1 MNYSDLGKRVKEK
14 YPGTYD
20 SIPDDELGSKTAQK
34 HPEYMK
40 MIDTSAPEVN
50 APSRSLAGD
59 ISSIVTPPES
69 APLPTGLGGWVQRI
83 GRAAKE
89 SVMAPIS
96 PLLAFGKDKAGQD
109 LAKRMMSPAAGQ
121 VGMSQLAQE
130 IGTAGREAGLNA
142 SNRVGEMVA
151 ESPIANY
158 SPAVAAG
165 LGTVASTVGDIAAHG
180 AILSP
185 GDAQKAAGTEA
196 LGISGNMAAEKLEP
210 YAVGA
215 ARKALGFTKQ
225 HLNSP
230 KSWLESLRKQAQ
242 ANRAA
247 KMMLDK
253 KAIGVLGDPVD
264 MANNATTV
272 LRQSG
277 EELDNILTAL
287 DKKDAVIETGK
298 MASELIDELKPRFE
312 DEQKVAEQI
321 ITDLQQFP
329 NGLSLTE
336 AKTLLKK
343 RWGQLGYD
351 KTVGTTASGMYRKAT
366 QILENAI
373 KSKVKEFGG
382 KELANAY
389 STASGTWGDAFTAL
403 KGIGNKA
410 SQEMGNNL
418 VDLPTNIVAAG
429 QLASGNV
436 PGALATTGIL
446 QAMRRRGMA
455 PTAVMLK
462 SLSQGAGQTARTS
475 SGMGIRALIEKSKAK
490 K

>member
-1 MNYSDLGKRVKEK
+1 MGWKDAPLVENKNT
-14 YPGTYD
+14 P
-20 SIPDDELGSKTAQK
+20 AW
-34 HPEYMK
+34 MK
-40 MIDTSAPEVN
+40 APEI
-50 APSRSLAGD
+50 PSSNSAGVAEKSSN
-59 ISSIVTPPES
+59 ISNPSEG
-69 APLPTGLGGWVQRI
+69 AELPNTLGGWIGRM

-89 SVMAPIS
+89 TVMAPIA
-96 PLLAFGKDKAGQD
+96 PWFALGKDKEKQD

-121 VGMSQLAQE
+121 VGMSQVAQE
-130 IGTAGREAGLNA
+130 IGTAGRESGLNA

-158 SPAVAAG
+158 SPAIAAG
-165 LGTVASTVGDIAAHG
+165 LGTAASTIGDIAAHG

-196 LGISGNMAAEKLEP
+196 IGIAGNMAAETLEP
-210 YAVGA
+210 MAVGA

-277 EELDNILTAL
+277 EELDNILSAL

-298 MASELIDELKPRFE
+298 MASELIDELKPRFD

-329 NGLSLTE
+329 DGLSLTE

-382 KELANAY
+382 SELANAY
-389 STASGTWGDAFTAL
+389 STASSTWGDAFTAL

-418 VDLPTNIVAAG
+418 IDLPTNIVAAG

-436 PGALATTGIL
+436 PGALATTGVL
-446 QAMRRRGMA
+446 QALRRRGMA
-455 PTAVMLK
+455 PTAIMLN
-462 SLSQGAGQTARTS
+462 SLSRGAGQSART
-475 SGMGIRALIEKSKAK
+475 GAGVTLRTLIEKNKAK
-490 K
+490 KK

>member
-1 MNYSDLGKRVKEK
+1 MSGPWDKYQNAAAQGPIVSTTQQPWMKYQVAQEITSPPKEVIQEDK
-14 YPGTYD
+14 KEGLIPRSIRAMKETILTPIAPWLALSKNKGLQDIGARSINPAIGT
-20 SIPDDELGSKTAQK
+20 
-34 HPEYMK
+34 
-40 MIDTSAPEVN
+40 
-50 APSRSLAGD
+50 
-59 ISSIVTPPES
+59 
-69 APLPTGLGGWVQRI
+69 TGL
-83 GRAAKE
+83 A
-89 SVMAPIS
+89 
-96 PLLAFGKDKAGQD
+96 
-109 LAKRMMSPAAGQ
+109 Q
-121 VGMSQLAQE
+121 VAQE
-130 IGTAGREAGLNA
+130 IGEAGREGGLNA

-158 SPAVAAG
+158 SPTIAAG
-165 LGTVASTVGDIAAHG
+165 LGTAVSTIGDIAAHG
-180 AILSP
+180 MILSP

-196 LGISGNMAAEKLEP
+196 IGIAGNLAAKTLEP
-210 YAVGA
+210 MAVSA

-230 KSWLESLRKQAQ
+230 KSWLDSLRKQAQ

-277 EELDNILTAL
+277 EELDNILSAL

-312 DEQKVAEQI
+312 DEQKIAEQI

-329 NGLSLTE
+329 EGLTLTE

-343 RWGQLGYD
+343 RWGTLGYD

-382 KELANAY
+382 AELANAY
-389 STASGTWGDAFTAL
+389 STASSTWGDAFTAL

-418 VDLPTNIVAAG
+418 VDLPTNIIAAG

-436 PGALATTGIL
+436 PGALATTGVL
-446 QAMRRRGMA
+446 QALRRRGMA
-455 PTAVMLK
+455 PTAIMLN
-462 SLSQGAGQTARTS
+462 SLSQGAGQTAR
-475 SGMGIRALIEKSKAK
+475 SGAGVTLRTLIEKNKAK
-490 K
+490 KK

>member
-1 MNYSDLGKRVKEK
+1 MGWKDAPLVENKNS
-14 YPGTYD
+14 P
-20 SIPDDELGSKTAQK
+20 AW
-34 HPEYMK
+34 M
-40 MIDTSAPEVN
+40 SAPEVDSAN
-50 APSRSLAGD
+50 SPGMAEKSASL
-59 ISSIVTPPES
+59 VVPPES
-69 APLPTGLGGWVQRI
+69 AGVPNTLGGWIGRM

-89 SVMAPIS
+89 TVMAPIA
-96 PLLAFGKDKAGQD
+96 PWFALGKDKEKQD

-158 SPAVAAG
+158 SPVVAAG
-165 LGTVASTVGDIAAHG
+165 LGTAASTVGDIAAHG

-185 GDAQKAAGTEA
+185 GDAQKAAGAEA
-196 LGISGNMAAEKLEP
+196 LGISGNMAAESIKP
-210 YAVGA
+210 MAVGA

-225 HLNSP
+225 HLNST

-247 KMMLDK
+247 SMMLDK

-287 DKKDAVIETGK
+287 DKNDAVIETGK
-298 MASELIDELKPRFE
+298 MASELIDELKPRFD

-329 NGLSLTE
+329 DGLSLTE

-343 RWGQLGYD
+343 RWGQLGFD

-382 KELANAY
+382 AELANAY
-389 STASGTWGDAFTAL
+389 STASSTWGDAFTAL

-418 VDLPTNIVAAG
+418 IDLPTNIVAAG

-436 PGALATTGIL
+436 PGALATTGVL
-446 QAMRRRGMA
+446 QALRRRGMA
-455 PTAVMLK
+455 PTAVMLN

-475 SGMGIRALIEKSKAK
+475 TGVGLRSLIEKNKARNK
-490 K
+490 